1 MDSELN
7 VGIPTVTRYDLL
19 QKSIARLALGTR
31 RPDRIILIDNGGQ
44 FENSFDSRI
53 PIEIVRPAYNLGVAA
68 SWNEIHRRADGDVV
82 ILNDDVFVGPQTLE
96 RMWST
101 AGLMVSPIFRRE
113 FSCFLHR
120 RELWER
126 IGPFDEGIWPAY
138 HEDADYAWRMKLQGI
153 SCEIIPSDGVDH
165 VIGATGQTYEPS
177 IRFVPFV
184 LNRYAHKWG
193 GPYQSEVFNEP
204 WNGYAESW
212 NDLEQNY
219 RFLAEIQFSVEGK
232 SQMNA
237 VRELASACR
246 HITELGCGSG
256 FSTTA
261 LLTARPE
268 TLLAIDSSRKPLLES
283 VFRLAHLYT
292 KTEFIFREADALEV
306 ELEPTDLLVI
316 GSAFDGA
323 RLRAYLEKHATM
335 TRQRIVICNTSR
347 GDLVGIVAT
356 GGSVEQ
362 IDAFLAS
369 HSEWEYHPDHGRDG
383 ELRLLQRRE

>member
-1 MDSELN
+1 MNSDLN

-31 RPDRIILIDNGGQ
+31 RPDRIILIDNGGR
-44 FENSFDSRI
+44 FENTFDSRI
-53 PIEIVRPAYNLGVAA
+53 PIEIVRPAYNLGVAG

-126 IGPFDEGIWPAY
+126 IGPYDEGIWPAY

-177 IRFVPFV
+177 KRFVPFV
-184 LNRYAHKWG
+184 LKRYAHKWG
-193 GPYQSEVFNEP
+193 GPYQREVFKEP
-204 WNGYAESW
+204 WNGNAESW
-212 NDLEQNY
+212 NDLEENF
-219 RFLAEIQFSVEGK
+219 RFLAEIQTSTEGK
-232 SQMNA
+232 SQMKA
-237 VRELASACR
+237 VRELASGCR
-246 HITELGCGSG
+246 HITELGSGSG
-256 FSTTA
+256 FTTTA
-261 LLTARPE
+261 LLATQPE
-268 TLLAIDSSRKPLLES
+268 TLLAIDTSRHPLLEN

-292 KTEFIFREADALEV
+292 KTEFIFCEADALEV
-306 ELEPTDLLVI
+306 ELDPTDLLVL

-335 TRQRIVICNTSR
+335 ARRRIVICNTSR
-347 GDLVGIVAT
+347 GDTDGIVAT

-369 HSEWEYHPDHGRDG
+369 HSEWEFHSDHGRDG
-383 ELRLLQRRE
+383 EPRLLRRRE

>member
-1 MDSELN
+1 MNSELN

-31 RPDRIILIDNGGQ
+31 RPDRIILIDNGGR
-44 FENSFDSRI
+44 FENALDSGI
-53 PIEIVRPAYNLGVAA
+53 PIEIVRPAYNLGVAG

-96 RMWST
+96 HMWST
-101 AGLMVSPIFRRE
+101 AGLMVSPIVRRE

-126 IGPFDEGIWPAY
+126 IGPYDEGIWPAY

-153 SCEIIPSDGVDH
+153 SCEIISSDGVEH

-177 IRFVPFV
+177 KRFVPFV
-184 LNRYAHKWG
+184 LKRYAHKWG
-193 GPYQSEVFNEP
+193 GPYQREVFKEP
-204 WNGYAESW
+204 WNGDAESW
-212 NDLEQNY
+212 NDLEENF
-219 RFLAEIQFSVEGK
+219 RFLAEIQTSIEGK
-232 SQMNA
+232 SQMKS
-237 VRELASACR
+237 VRELASGSR
-246 HITELGCGSG
+246 HITELGSGSG

-261 LLTARPE
+261 LLATQPE
-268 TLLAIDSSRKPLLES
+268 TLLAIDSSRHPLLEN

-292 KTEFIFREADALEV
+292 KTKFVFREADALKV
-306 ELEPTDLLVI
+306 ELEPTDLLVL

-323 RLRAYLEKHATM
+323 RLRAYLEKHAPM
-335 TRQRIVICNTSR
+335 ARRRIVICNTSR
-347 GDLVGIVAT
+347 GDPDGIAAP
-356 GGSVEQ
+356 GGRVEQ

-369 HSEWEYHPDHGRDG
+369 HSEWEFHPDHGRDV
-383 ELRLLQRRE
+383 EPRFLQRRE